1 LELAAMSSVISESD
15 ESKIKSKRR
24 LISLKELLV
33 NSRATEVLPLRTE
46 ASYSIEECLRIRED
60 RKD

>member
-1 LELAAMSSVISESD
+1 MSSVISERD

-24 LISLKELLV
+24 LISLKELFV
-33 NSRATEVLPLRTE
+33 NSRATEVFPLRTE
-46 ASYSIEECLRIRED
+46 ASYSIEECLRILED